1 MSSKIKE
8 DTIENIAGSGNVSL
22 GSGHNLV
29 VPGNIT
35 GQGTTTLTG
44 DLAVDTTTL
53 KVDSSNNLVGIG
65 TSSPLSLTGN
75 AAPGLT
81 VSSNGPFILLQD
93 ANNANKVR
101 YISNNTGELQLGQ
114 VNDDGSTNKTLH
126 LNVSTDGRVTMPSQ
140 PSFRAVGNNANW
152 VNVTS
157 GNQNIIEFDLS
168 PPHNVG
174 GHYSTANDRFTAP
187 VAGRYLIGYHC
198 YVRNNA
204 ALSDG
209 TGAYGYI
216 RLMKNGSNISALN
229 NIFGYSNDA
238 DSDVH
243 RSLTVVI
250 ELAANDYMQVGLQG
264 VGGTVQHYG
273 NSSVFYGH
281 LLS

>member
-1 MSSKIKE
+1 MGDSADKDIGGIRYLQAS
-8 DTIENIAGSGNVSL
+8 DTLQLRAGNDVRMQIDGSGR
-22 GSGHNLV
+22 
-29 VPGNIT
+29 IT
-35 GQGTTTLTG
+35 S
-44 DLAVDTTTL
+44 A
-53 KVDSSNNLVGIG
+53 
-65 TSSPLSLTGN
+65 
-75 AAPGLT
+75 
-81 VSSNGPFILLQD
+81 
-93 ANNANKVR
+93 
-101 YISNNTGELQLGQ
+101 
-114 VNDDGSTNKTLH
+114 
-126 LNVSTDGRVTMPSQ
+126 SQ

-157 GNQNIIEFDLS
+157 GNQSVIEFDLL

-187 VAGRYLIGYHC
+187 IAGRYLIGYHC

-209 TGAYGYI
+209 TSAYGYL
-216 RLMKNGSNISALN
+216 RLMKNGSNITALN

-238 DSDVH
+238 DADVH